1 MINLQSYNEVLD
13 FLELFFQKYILD
25 SNCLQDMQS
34 ILDDC
39 RKEKM
44 VAIRAIDSCFMEYRR
59 KTQDDPLVPLPV
71 QRHARAD
78 NGYRRADALGRG
90 ERSLRKL
97 LLESETQISGYLQNW
112 MCQTNQCM
120 KSGMPIMNYDS

>member
-39 RKEKM
+39 RKGKM

-59 KTQDDPLVPLPV
+59 KTQDYRVPTIEEQEIWKQLFNV
-71 QRHARAD
+71 WQ
-78 NGYRRADALGRG
+78 
-90 ERSLRKL
+90 
-97 LLESETQISGYLQNW
+97 
-112 MCQTNQCM
+112 
-120 KSGMPIMNYDS
+120 